1 MIQNRFGLIWLKPL
15 IANFS
20 KGEIVKILGIDPG
33 TATTGWGV
41 IEVQSS
47 KLKVESCGYVL
58 TPAKQN
64 QAKRLAHIFSEL
76 DNIIKKTKPD
86 VVAIEKL
93 FFINNIKTA
102 MTVGEARGVCL
113 LVAEQNKIPIFEY
126 TPLQVKQSLTGY
138 GKAEKK
144 QIQMMV
150 KMILKLRE
158 IPKPDDMAD
167 ALAIAITHAHCC
179 GVSGWKEKKYSL

>member
-1 MIQNRFGLIWLKPL
+1 M
-15 IANFS
+15 
-20 KGEIVKILGIDPG
+20 KILGIDPG
-33 TATTGWGV
+33 TATTGWGLV
-41 IEVQSS
+41 SIDGGKMKAQ
-47 KLKVESCGYVL
+47 SCGCIL
-58 TPAKQN
+58 TPPKQN
-64 QAKRLAHIFSEL
+64 QAVRLAHIYSEL

-86 VVAIEKL
+86 VFAIEKL

-113 LVAEQNKIPIFEY
+113 LVAQQHGLPIFEY

-138 GKAEKK
+138 GKAEKN

-150 KMILKLRE
+150 KSLLKLKE

-179 GVSGWKEKKYSL
+179 GESTFKEKKY

>member
-1 MIQNRFGLIWLKPL
+1 M
-15 IANFS
+15 
-20 KGEIVKILGIDPG
+20 KILGIDPG
-33 TATTGWGV
+33 TATTGWGLV
-41 IEVQSS
+41 NFENG
-47 KLKVESCGYVL
+47 KLKAESCGCIL

-64 QAKRLAHIFSEL
+64 QAKRLDHIFSEL
-76 DNIIKKTKPD
+76 QKIIKRTKPD

-113 LVAEQNKIPIFEY
+113 LASEQAGASIYEY
-126 TPLQVKQSLTGY
+126 TPLQVKQALTGY

-150 KMILKLRE
+150 KTILKLKE
-158 IPKPDDMAD
+158 TPKPDDMAD

-179 GVSGWKEKKYSL
+179 GVGKMREKKY

>member
-1 MIQNRFGLIWLKPL
+1 M
-15 IANFS
+15 
-20 KGEIVKILGIDPG
+20 KILGIDPG
-33 TATTGWGV
+33 TAITGYGL
-41 IEVQSS
+41 IEVDGS
-47 KLKVESCGYVL
+47 KIKVGSCGCIL

-64 QAKRLAHIFSEL
+64 QAIRLAHIYSEL
-76 DNIIKKTKPD
+76 DRVMKKEKPD

-113 LVAEQNKIPIFEY
+113 LVAEQNKVKIFEY

-150 KMILKLRE
+150 KMILKLKE

-167 ALAIAITHAHCC
+167 ALAIAITHAHTC
-179 GVSGWKEKKYSL
+179 GGSIFKEKKY

>member
-1 MIQNRFGLIWLKPL
+1 MR
-15 IANFS
+15 
-20 KGEIVKILGIDPG
+20 ILGIDPG

-41 IEVQSS
+41 IKLESG
-47 KLKVESCGYVL
+47 KLKAEGCGCIL

-64 QAKRLAHIFSEL
+64 QAVRLAHIYAEL
-76 DNIIKKTKPD
+76 SAIIKKEKPD

-113 LVAEQNKIPIFEY
+113 LVAQQAGKTIFEY
-126 TPLQVKQSLTGY
+126 TPLQVKQALTGY

-150 KMILKLRE
+150 KMVLKLKE

-167 ALAIAITHAHCC
+167 ALAIAITHANC
-179 GVSGWKEKKYSL
+179 SGQVGLKEKIY

>member
-1 MIQNRFGLIWLKPL
+1 M
-15 IANFS
+15 
-20 KGEIVKILGIDPG
+20 KILGIDPG
-33 TATTGWGV
+33 TATTGWGI

-47 KLKVESCGYVL
+47 NLKAQSCGCIT
-58 TPAKQN
+58 TPPKQN

-76 DNIIKKTKPD
+76 DKIIKKEKPD

-93 FFINNIKTA
+93 FFIKNIKTA

-113 LVAEQNKIPIFEY
+113 LAAEKNKVPIFEY

-150 KMILKLRE
+150 KIILKLKE

-167 ALAIAITHAHCC
+167 ALAIAITHANCFRAQL
-179 GVSGWKEKKYSL
+179 KEKKY

>member
-1 MIQNRFGLIWLKPL
+1 M
-15 IANFS
+15 
-20 KGEIVKILGIDPG
+20 KILGIDPG

-41 IEVQSS
+41 IEVESG
-47 KLKVESCGYVL
+47 KLKVKSCGCVL
-58 TPAKQN
+58 TSKKKEHPE
-64 QAKRLAHIFSEL
+64 RLSEIYDAL
-76 DNIIKKTKPD
+76 NAIIKKTSPD

-113 LVAEQNKIPIFEY
+113 LAAEQAGASIFEY
-126 TPLQVKQSLTGY
+126 TPLQVKQALTGY

-144 QIQMMV
+144 QIQTMV
-150 KMILKLRE
+150 KMVLNLKE

-179 GVSGWKEKKYSL
+179 GGSGYREKRY

>member
-1 MIQNRFGLIWLKPL
+1 MFGAIWNKFKNQMSKVKSANQN
-15 IANFS
+15 S
-20 KGEIVKILGIDPG
+20 KLKILGIDPG
-33 TATTGWGV
+33 TATTGWGIV
-41 IEVQSS
+41 QIEGS
-47 KLKVESCGYVL
+47 KMKAQSCGCIL
-58 TPAKQN
+58 TPARQN
-64 QAKRLAHIFSEL
+64 QAKRLAHIFDEL
-76 DNIIKKTKPD
+76 NKIIKKTKPD

-113 LVAEQNKIPIFEY
+113 LAAEQNKILIFEY

-138 GKAEKK
+138 GKAEKS

-150 KMILKLRE
+150 KMILKLKE

-167 ALAIAITHAHCC
+167 ALAIAITHAHSCEVN
-179 GVSGWKEKKYSL
+179 GLREKKY

>member
-1 MIQNRFGLIWLKPL
+1 ML
-15 IANFS
+15 
-20 KGEIVKILGIDPG
+20 ILGIDPG
-33 TATTGWGV
+33 TATTGYGL
-41 IEVQSS
+41 IEVQGS
-47 KLKVESCGYVL
+47 KLKVGACGCIL

-76 DNIIKKTKPD
+76 EKIIKKEKPD

-102 MTVGEARGVCL
+102 MAVGEARGVCL
-113 LVAEQNKIPIFEY
+113 LAAEKNRVPIFEY

-150 KMILKLRE
+150 KIILKLKE

-167 ALAIAITHAHCC
+167 ALAIAITHTHTC
-179 GVSGWKEKKYSL
+179 GIAGFKEKKY

>member
-1 MIQNRFGLIWLKPL
+1 M
-15 IANFS
+15 
-20 KGEIVKILGIDPG
+20 KILGIDPG

-41 IEVQSS
+41 VEVENG
-47 KLKVESCGYVL
+47 KLKAKSCGCVL

-64 QAKRLAHIFSEL
+64 QAVRLAYIYSEL

-86 VVAIEKL
+86 VFAIEKL

-113 LVAEQNKIPIFEY
+113 LVAQQNKIPIFEY

-150 KMILKLRE
+150 KNLLHLKE

-167 ALAIAITHAHCC
+167 ALAIAITHAHTC
-179 GVSGWKEKKYSL
+179 GGNGLREKKY

>member
-1 MIQNRFGLIWLKPL
+1 MRIF
-15 IANFS
+15 
-20 KGEIVKILGIDPG
+20 GIDPG
-33 TATTGWGV
+33 TATTGYGLIDV
-41 IEVQSS
+41 DGS
-47 KLKVESCGYVL
+47 KLKVGTCGCIL

-64 QAKRLAHIFSEL
+64 QAMRLAHIYSEL
-76 DNIIKKTKPD
+76 DRLIKKEKPD

-113 LVAEQNKIPIFEY
+113 LVAEQCKVPIFEY
-126 TPLQVKQSLTGY
+126 TPLQVKQALTGY

-150 KMILKLRE
+150 KMLLKLKE

-179 GVSGWKEKKYSL
+179 GASGFKEKKY

>member
-1 MIQNRFGLIWLKPL
+1 M
-15 IANFS
+15 
-20 KGEIVKILGIDPG
+20 KILGIDPG
-33 TATTGWGV
+33 TATTGWGLV
-41 IEVQSS
+41 NIEGGKMKAQ
-47 KLKVESCGYVL
+47 SCGCIL

-64 QAKRLAHIFSEL
+64 QAVRLAHIFSEL

-86 VVAIEKL
+86 VFAIEKL

-113 LVAEQNKIPIFEY
+113 LAAQQNKIPIFEY

-138 GKAEKK
+138 GKAEKS

-150 KMILKLRE
+150 KNILHLKE

-179 GVSGWKEKKYSL
+179 GVAGFKEKKY

>member
-1 MIQNRFGLIWLKPL
+1 MR
-15 IANFS
+15 
-20 KGEIVKILGIDPG
+20 ILGIDPG
-33 TATTGWGV
+33 TATTGWG
-41 IEVQSS
+41 IVQVEGS
-47 KLKVESCGYVL
+47 KLKAKSCGCIL

-64 QAKRLAHIFSEL
+64 QAKRLAHIFGEL
-76 DNIIKKTKPD
+76 DHLIKKEKPD

-113 LVAEQNKIPIFEY
+113 LAAEQNKLPIFEY
-126 TPLQVKQSLTGY
+126 TPLQVKQGLTGY

-150 KMILKLRE
+150 KNILRLKE

-167 ALAIAITHAHCC
+167 ALAIAITHAHC
-179 GVSGWKEKKYSL
+179 SGKNCFKEKKY

>member
-1 MIQNRFGLIWLKPL
+1 MR
-15 IANFS
+15 
-20 KGEIVKILGIDPG
+20 ILGIDPG

-41 IEVQSS
+41 VQVEGG
-47 KLKVESCGYVL
+47 KLKVQSCGCIL

-64 QAKRLAHIFSEL
+64 QAVRLAHIYSEL
-76 DNIIKKTKPD
+76 DKIIKQTKPD
-86 VVAIEKL
+86 ILSIEKL

-113 LVAEQNKIPIFEY
+113 LVAEQNKVPIFEY
-126 TPLQVKQSLTGY
+126 TPLQVKQALTGY

-150 KMILKLRE
+150 KNILRLKE

-167 ALAIAITHAHCC
+167 ALAIAITHAHGC
-179 GVSGWKEKKYSL
+179 GGSGYREKIY

>member
-1 MIQNRFGLIWLKPL
+1 MR
-15 IANFS
+15 
-20 KGEIVKILGIDPG
+20 ILGIDPG
-33 TATTGWGV
+33 TATTGWGL
-41 IEVQSS
+41 IEAQRS
-47 KLKVESCGYVL
+47 KLKAQSCGCIL

-64 QAKRLAHIFSEL
+64 QATRLAHIFDDL
-76 DNIIKKTKPD
+76 NRIIKKTKPD

-113 LVAEQNKIPIFEY
+113 LVVEKNGIPLFEY

-138 GKAEKK
+138 GKAEKS

-150 KMILKLRE
+150 KNILTFMI
-158 IPKPDDMAD
+158 
-167 ALAIAITHAHCC
+167 T
-179 GVSGWKEKKYSL
+179 

>member
-1 MIQNRFGLIWLKPL
+1 ML
-15 IANFS
+15 
-20 KGEIVKILGIDPG
+20 ILGIDPG

-41 IEVQSS
+41 VQFEGS
-47 KLKVESCGYVL
+47 KLNAQSCGCIL

-64 QAKRLAHIFSEL
+64 QAMRLAHIFSEL
-76 DNIIKKTKPD
+76 EKIIKKTKPD
-86 VVAIEKL
+86 VFAIEKL

-113 LVAEQNKIPIFEY
+113 LVAEQNYIPIFEY

-150 KMILKLRE
+150 KNILKLKE

-167 ALAIAITHAHCC
+167 ALAIAITHAHGC
-179 GVSGWKEKKYSL
+179 GLAGFKEKKY

>member
-1 MIQNRFGLIWLKPL
+1 M
-15 IANFS
+15 
-20 KGEIVKILGIDPG
+20 KILGIDPG
-33 TATTGWGV
+33 TATTGWGL
-41 IEVQSS
+41 IENQKS
-47 KLKVESCGYVL
+47 KLKAQSCGCIL

-64 QAKRLAHIFSEL
+64 QAVRLAHIYSEL

-113 LVAEQNKIPIFEY
+113 LAAQQHKIPIFEY

-150 KMILKLRE
+150 KSLLKLKE
-158 IPKPDDMAD
+158 TPKPDDMAD
-167 ALAIAITHAHCC
+167 ALAIAITHAHRC
-179 GVSGWKEKKYSL
+179 GESGFKEKKY

>member
-1 MIQNRFGLIWLKPL
+1 M
-15 IANFS
+15 
-20 KGEIVKILGIDPG
+20 KILGIDPG
-33 TATTGWGV
+33 TATTGFGL
-41 IEVQSS
+41 IETDGS
-47 KLKVESCGYVL
+47 KLKVGSCGCIL

-64 QAKRLAHIFSEL
+64 QSVRLLHIFSEL
-76 DNIIKKTKPD
+76 EMIIKKTKPD

-113 LVAEQNKIPIFEY
+113 LAAEKNHVPIFEY

-138 GKAEKK
+138 GKAEKS

-150 KMILKLRE
+150 KMILKLKE

-167 ALAIAITHAHCC
+167 ALAIAITHAHSC
-179 GVSGWKEKKYSL
+179 GVSGVKEKKY

>member
-1 MIQNRFGLIWLKPL
+1 MMR
-15 IANFS
+15 
-20 KGEIVKILGIDPG
+20 ILGIDPG

-41 IEVQSS
+41 VEAQGA
-47 KLKVESCGYVL
+47 KLKAQSCGCIL

-64 QAKRLAHIFSEL
+64 QAKRLAHIYSEL
-76 DNIIKKTKPD
+76 STIIKKTKPD
-86 VVAIEKL
+86 ILAIEKL

-150 KMILKLRE
+150 KSILKLKE

-167 ALAIAITHAHCC
+167 ALAIAITHAHGC
-179 GVSGWKEKKYSL
+179 GINGLREKKY

>member
-1 MIQNRFGLIWLKPL
+1 ML
-15 IANFS
+15 
-20 KGEIVKILGIDPG
+20 ILGIDPG
-33 TATTGWGV
+33 TAITGWGV
-41 IEVQSS
+41 VQVENG
-47 KLKVESCGYVL
+47 KLKVESCGCIL

-64 QAKRLAHIFSEL
+64 QAKRLLHIFSEL
-76 DNIIKKTKPD
+76 EMIIKKTKPD
-86 VVAIEKL
+86 VIAIEKL

-113 LVAEQNKIPIFEY
+113 LVAEKNQVPIFEY

-138 GKAEKK
+138 GKAEKS

-150 KMILKLRE
+150 KMILKLKE

-167 ALAIAITHAHCC
+167 ALAIAITHAHSC
-179 GVSGWKEKKYSL
+179 GLSGLKEKKY

>member
-1 MIQNRFGLIWLKPL
+1 M
-15 IANFS
+15 
-20 KGEIVKILGIDPG
+20 KILGIDPG
-33 TATTGWGV
+33 TATTGWGIV
-41 IEVQSS
+41 SIESGKMKAQ
-47 KLKVESCGYVL
+47 SCGCIL
-58 TPAKQN
+58 TPARQN
-64 QAKRLAHIFSEL
+64 QAVRLVHIFSEL
-76 DNIIKKTKPD
+76 DDIIKKTKPD
-86 VVAIEKL
+86 VFAIEKL

-113 LVAEQNKIPIFEY
+113 LAAEQNRVPIFEY

-150 KMILKLRE
+150 KNLLHLKE

-179 GVSGWKEKKYSL
+179 GESGFKEKKY

>member
-1 MIQNRFGLIWLKPL
+1 M
-15 IANFS
+15 
-20 KGEIVKILGIDPG
+20 KILGIDPG

-41 IEVQSS
+41 IKFESG
-47 KLKVESCGYVL
+47 KFKVEGCGCIF

-64 QAKRLAHIFSEL
+64 QAIRLAHIYSEL
-76 DNIIKKTKPD
+76 VKIIKKEKPD

-113 LVAEQNKIPIFEY
+113 LVAEQSRVKIFEY

-138 GKAEKK
+138 GKAEKS

-150 KMILKLRE
+150 KMILKLKE

-179 GVSGWKEKKYSL
+179 GASGFKEKKY

>member
-1 MIQNRFGLIWLKPL
+1 M
-15 IANFS
+15 
-20 KGEIVKILGIDPG
+20 KILGIDPG
-33 TATTGWGV
+33 TATTGYGV
-41 IEVQSS
+41 VDLEAPR
-47 KLKVESCGYVL
+47 LKAGACGCIL

-64 QAKRLAHIFSEL
+64 QAVRLAHIYSEL
-76 DNIIKKTKPD
+76 TKIIKKEKPD

-113 LVAEQNKIPIFEY
+113 LAAQQAGVAIFEY
-126 TPLQVKQSLTGY
+126 TPLQIKQALTGY

-150 KMILKLRE
+150 KMVLKLKE

-179 GVSGWKEKKYSL
+179 GASGFREKKY